1 MSLYVW
7 RSDYFEETT
16 VTFGRLYTGSDMTL
30 IMGHQQ
36 KERLRSNTY
45 RDKLDIYLSELFYH
59 LQIYLLH
66 DVMLCCFVF
75 VAYNVYI
82 LVDNY
87 LY

>member
-1 MSLYVW
+1 MVKLC
-7 RSDYFEETT
+7 
-16 VTFGRLYTGSDMTL
+16 
-30 IMGHQQ
+30 IMC
-36 KERLRSNTY
+36 T
-45 RDKLDIYLSELFYH
+45 KLDIYLSELFYH